1 MNQKNL
7 ITYGLL
13 ALGLFLLLQP
23 KKEDQPETEDNSGPI
38 DPSEDPVPYET
49 PSNSGVVMPL

>member
-13 ALGLFLLLQP
+13 ALGLFLLLSP
-23 KKEDQPETEDNSGPI
+23 KKEDQPESEDNSGPL
-38 DPSEDPVPYET
+38 DTSSEPTPYEA
-49 PSNSGVVMPL
+49 PSGGVVMP

>member
-13 ALGLFLLLQP
+13 ALGLFLLLAP
-23 KKEDQPETEDNSGPI
+23 KKEDQPEGEDNSGPLSP
-38 DPSEDPVPYET
+38 DEPTPYET
-49 PSNSGVVMPL
+49 PSEGGVVMPL

>member
-23 KKEDQPETEDNSGPI
+23 KKEDQPESEDNSGPLSP
-38 DPSEDPVPYET
+38 DEATPYEA
-49 PSNSGVVMPL
+49 PSGGVVMP

>member
-1 MNQKNL
+1 MNQKTL

-23 KKEDQPETEDNSGPI
+23 KKEDQPEGEDNSGPLG
-38 DPSEDPVPYET
+38 PEEATPYET
-49 PSNSGVVMPL
+49 PSGGVVMPK

>member
-13 ALGLFLLLQP
+13 ALGLYLLLGS
-23 KKEDQPETEDNSGPI
+23 KKDES
-38 DPSEDPVPYET
+38 SEDSVVVPPTGPEETSTPYEA
-49 PSNSGVVMPL
+49 PSGGVVMPG

>member
-13 ALGLFLLLQP
+13 ALGLFLLLSP
-23 KKEDQPETEDNSGPI
+23 KKEDQPETEDNSGPLS
-38 DPSEDPVPYET
+38 DDKATPYEP
-49 PSNSGVVMPL
+49 PSGGVVMP

>member
-23 KKEDQPETEDNSGPI
+23 KKEDEPESEDNSGPI
-38 DPSEDPVPYET
+38 DPSEDPVTYEK
-49 PSNSGVVMPL
+49 PSDTGVVMPL

>member
-23 KKEDQPETEDNSGPI
+23 KKEDQPETDDNSGPLS
-38 DPSEDPVPYET
+38 DDKPTPYEP
-49 PSNSGVVMPL
+49 PSGGVVMP

>member
-23 KKEDQPETEDNSGPI
+23 KKEDQPEGEDNSGPLSP
-38 DPSEDPVPYET
+38 DEPTPYET
-49 PSNSGVVMPL
+49 PSSGGVVMP

>member
-13 ALGLFLLLQP
+13 ALGLYLLLAP
-23 KKEDQPETEDNSGPI
+23 KKDES
-38 DPSEDPVPYET
+38 SEDSVVVPPTGPEETSTPYEA
-49 PSNSGVVMPL
+49 PSGGVVMPG

>member
-23 KKEDQPETEDNSGPI
+23 KKEDKPEGEDNSGPLG
-38 DPSEDPVPYET
+38 PEEATPYET
-49 PSNSGVVMPL
+49 PSEGGVVMPL

>member
-13 ALGLFLLLQP
+13 ALGLYLLLQP
-23 KKEDQPETEDNSGPI
+23 KKEDKPETEDNSGPLS
-38 DPSEDPVPYET
+38 DGEATPYET
-49 PSNSGVVMPL
+49 SSEGGVVMPL

>member
-13 ALGLFLLLQP
+13 ALGLYLLLAP
-23 KKEDQPETEDNSGPI
+23 KKEATPETSDNSGPL
-38 DPSEDPVPYET
+38 DTSSEATPYET
-49 PSNSGVVMPL
+49 PSESGVVMP

>member
-13 ALGLFLLLQP
+13 ALGLYLLLAP
-23 KKEDQPETEDNSGPI
+23 KKEDTPETSDNSGPMTPEEATPF
-38 DPSEDPVPYET
+38 DPSKD
-49 PSNSGVVMPL
+49 SGVVLPA

>member
-13 ALGLFLLLQP
+13 ALGLYLLLAP
-23 KKEDQPETEDNSGPI
+23 KKEATPETSDSSGPLS
-38 DPSEDPVPYET
+38 DDKATPYET
-49 PSNSGVVMPL
+49 PSEGGVVMP

>member
-13 ALGLFLLLQP
+13 ALGLFLLLSP
-23 KKEDQPETEDNSGPI
+23 KKEDQPEGEDNSGPM
-38 DPSEDPVPYET
+38 DPEKDPVPYEI
-49 PSNSGVVMPL
+49 PSGGVVMP